1 MRKLLLTLMLLLIV
15 LVSCGETKSDNPVSS
30 DTTAAVDNETAAE
43 STEPAK
49 LTPDLPETDMNGK
62 TFNIYTTG
70 WYDYT
75 PLQFVDLSPESASGE
90 TLNDAAYDRKLF
102 IEQTYNCVV
111 NHINESDMAVMVQNL
126 KNSVMAQDNNYD
138 TAFIRGTNFS
148 EMITGGYLL
157 NLDDLPYVDFDNPW
171 WSASSY
177 KAFGIQNKHY
187 GINGAMSSNE
197 MMAVW
202 TVCFSKDIIENYD
215 LESPYDLVKNGA
227 WTFDKAVDMAK
238 TTAHDIDGDGI
249 MGEDDFWGINYTYDT
264 VIGILNGAGVR
275 LVDLDNN
282 GTPAIKIDGEME
294 ITRLQDIITKL
305 KNEDYSADTLGKFDL
320 QGLDGKIF
328 GAGRNLFMFTA
339 THNVNAL
346 RQMDVEFGLIP
357 YPKYDEAQADYMPGT
372 AGIFLPIL
380 CVPATNT
387 DLENTGIFMEAF
399 AAEGYYTV
407 VPAFYDVI
415 LKSKLARD
423 DDSAEMLD
431 YIYGNIIYDA
441 GNVFNF
447 GNFTRLIGGIST
459 DVSSFLAAN
468 MNSLQKGIDDV
479 LAEINK

>member
-1 MRKLLLTLMLLLIV
+1 MKRLLPILILLLIV
-15 LVSCGETKSDNPVSS
+15 LISCGETESTDPVAS
-30 DTTAAVDNETAAE
+30 DTTAAANDEMTIQTV
-43 STEPAK
+43 TEK
-49 LTPDLPETDMNGK
+49 LTPALPETDMNGK
-62 TFNIYTTG
+62 TFTVYTTG

-75 PLQFVDLSPESASGE
+75 PMQIVDIAPESASGE
-90 TLNDAAYDRKLF
+90 TLNDAAFDRKLF

-111 NHINESDMAVMVQNL
+111 KQINEADMAVMIKNI

-138 TAFIRGTNFS
+138 TALIRGTNFA

-157 NLDDLPYVDFDNPW
+157 NLDELTHVDFDQPW
-171 WSASSY
+171 WSQSSY

-187 GINGAMSSNE
+187 GVNGAFSSNE

-202 TVCFSKDIIENYD
+202 TVCFSKDIIEDYD
-215 LESPYDLVKNGA
+215 MESPYDLVKNGT

-238 TTAHDIDGDGI
+238 LTAHDIDGDGI

-264 VIGILNGAGVR
+264 VIGILNAVGVR
-275 LVDLDNN
+275 LVDLDNS
-282 GTPAIKIDGEME
+282 GTPVIKIEGEME
-294 ITRLQDIITKL
+294 ITRMQDIITKL

-328 GAGRNLFMFTA
+328 GEGHNLFMFTA

-357 YPKYDEAQADYMPGT
+357 YPKYDETQAEYMPGT

-387 DLENTGIFMEAF
+387 DLDNTGIFMEAF

-423 DDSAEMLD
+423 DDSVEMLD

-447 GNFTRLIGGIST
+447 GNFTRLIGGITT
-459 DVSSFLAAN
+459 DISSFLAAN